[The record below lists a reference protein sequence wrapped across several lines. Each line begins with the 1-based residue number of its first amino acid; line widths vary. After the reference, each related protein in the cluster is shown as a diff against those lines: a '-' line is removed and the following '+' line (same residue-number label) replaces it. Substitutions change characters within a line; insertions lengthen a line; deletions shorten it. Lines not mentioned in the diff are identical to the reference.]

1 MYDFRKMSPDERQR
15 VLQSRRERSFPP
27 HSPPHL
33 RGVTGEYLITAACFN
48 HQHIFENPN
57 DLSWLADEVLIA
69 LTNAQLPHPA
79 WVFLSNHYHI
89 MLEAEDL
96 NVVSQVLRVLHS
108 RIATTINGR
117 QHRRGRQVWY
127 RFSDRL
133 IRGERHHFAT
143 MNYIHFNAV
152 KHGYVDDVKDWPW
165 SSVHDYAESQ
175 GVEWLAHTWGTYPVG
190 DYGKGWDW

>member
-1 MYDFRKMSPDERQR
+1 MYDFRKMSLEERQR
-15 VLQSRRERSFPP
+15 VLQSRRERGFPL
-27 HSPPHL
+27 HAPPHL
-33 RGVTGEYLITAACFN
+33 RGVKGEYLITAACFE
-48 HQHIFENPN
+48 HQHIFGDPD
-57 DLSWLADEVLIA
+57 DLSWLADEVLSA
-69 LTNAQLPHPA
+69 LTDAGLPHPA
-79 WVFLSNHYHI
+79 WTFLSNHYDVL
-89 MLEAEDL
+89 LETEDL
-96 NVVSQVLRVLHS
+96 SVVSQILRVLHS
-108 RIATTINGR
+108 RIATRINSR

-133 IRGERHHFAT
+133 IRTERHHFAT

-175 GVEWLAHTWGTYPVG
+175 GAEWLAHTGSTYPVG